1 MGYYYGFDMTYIVLV
16 LPAIIFSMW
25 AQTKVNSTFSKYQR
39 VRCYS
44 GYTGAEIARRILDE
58 NGLQHVRVERIA
70 GNLTDH
76 YDPRTQVVRL
86 SDSVYNNPSVA
97 AVGVAA
103 HETGHAVQHATG
115 YGPLG
120 LRNAIIPITNFGSKL
135 SMPLILIGLLLNSY
149 TLAMTGIIAFS
160 MVALFQ
166 LITLPVEFKAS
177 RRAMRTLSNGM
188 LSDRELGGA
197 RQVLTA
203 AALTYVAALL
213 VSAMQLLR
221 LLILVNR
228 RRD

>member
-1 MGYYYGFDMTYIVLV
+1 
-16 LPAIIFSMW
+16 
-25 AQTKVNSTFSKYQR
+25 
-39 VRCYS
+39 
-44 GYTGAEIARRILDE
+44 
-58 NGLQHVRVERIA
+58 
-70 GNLTDH
+70 
-76 YDPRTQVVRL
+76 
-86 SDSVYNNPSVA
+86 
-97 AVGVAA
+97 
-103 HETGHAVQHATG
+103 
-115 YGPLG
+115 
-120 LRNAIIPITNFGSKL
+120 
-135 SMPLILIGLLLNSY
+135 MPLILLGLILNSY

-166 LITLPVEFKAS
+166 LITLPVEFNAS

-221 LLILVNR
+221 LLLLVNR